1 MLLLRLSSVLAVSL
15 AMLHGCVVGAGASGN
30 VLASRLTENPNEDVL
45 LLEAGDDD
53 AKNPNVHIPMS
64 APELQ
69 NTDFSYQYKTVP
81 QERAARGM
89 KERVGIVDRIGHTA
103 CLLNILQ
110 FSIFAVTC
118 EVAI

>member
-1 MLLLRLSSVLAVSL
+1 MLLITLCICVY
-15 AMLHGCVVGAGASGN
+15 VVGAGASGN
-30 VLASRLTENPNEDVL
+30 VLANRLTENSQDEVL

-69 NTDFSYQYKTVP
+69 NTAFSYQYKTVP

-89 KERVGIVDRIGHTA
+89 KDRVSLVRIITPAVILHCDDFSMELIEIYCR
-103 CLLNILQ
+103 CL
-110 FSIFAVTC
+110 SYRY
-118 EVAI
+118 

>member
-1 MLLLRLSSVLAVSL
+1 
-15 AMLHGCVVGAGASGN
+15 
-30 VLASRLTENPNEDVL
+30 

-64 APELQ
+64 APELA

-89 KERVGIVDRIGHTA
+89 KDRVGIKA
-103 CLLNILQ
+103 CDGGVGVRKFTL
-110 FSIFAVTC
+110 FWG
-118 EVAI
+118 

>member
-1 MLLLRLSSVLAVSL
+1 
-15 AMLHGCVVGAGASGN
+15 
-30 VLASRLTENPNEDVL
+30 

-89 KERVGIVDRIGHTA
+89 KDRVSIQYLVNYTVSQKM
-103 CLLNILQ
+103 ILMLRTSMHINR
-110 FSIFAVTC
+110 FW
-118 EVAI
+118 

>member
-1 MLLLRLSSVLAVSL
+1 LFVKTCYQYL
-15 AMLHGCVVGAGASGN
+15 CVCTVGAGASGN
-30 VLASRLTENPNEDVL
+30 VLAGRLTENRDNEVL

-69 NTDFSYQYKTVP
+69 NTEFSYQYKTVP

-89 KERVGIVDRIGHTA
+89 KDRVGIVSEIA
-103 CLLNILQ
+103 MLNELK
-110 FSIFAVTC
+110 SVTD
-118 EVAI
+118 VNRSWLTSVLT

>member
-1 MLLLRLSSVLAVSL
+1 MLGTPLKLLQDRRDV
-15 AMLHGCVVGAGASGN
+15 CVCAVGAGAAGN
-30 VLASRLTENPNEDVL
+30 VLANRLTENSDAEVL

-89 KERVGIVDRIGHTA
+89 KDRVSLIG
-103 CLLNILQ
+103 
-110 FSIFAVTC
+110 
-118 EVAI
+118 